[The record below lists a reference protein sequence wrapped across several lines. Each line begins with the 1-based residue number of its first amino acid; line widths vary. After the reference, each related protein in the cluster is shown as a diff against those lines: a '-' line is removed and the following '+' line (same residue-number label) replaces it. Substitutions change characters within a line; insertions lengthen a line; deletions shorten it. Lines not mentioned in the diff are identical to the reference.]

1 MCHVEGIQGLNARI
15 DLVKDFSSSP
25 KLATIKNQLLMCMVD
40 DCVVGYMS
48 DISTGLRYICYISH
62 MWESREK
69 ATSSGSTHV
78 PTDWTLVFIHFIIL
92 PQCATL
98 VDNDSNA

>member
-40 DCVVGYMS
+40 DCVVSYMA
-48 DISTGLRYICYISH
+48 DISTGLRYI
-62 MWESREK
+62 
-69 ATSSGSTHV
+69 
-78 PTDWTLVFIHFIIL
+78 
-92 PQCATL
+92 
-98 VDNDSNA
+98 